1 MKLRPEQMQSLPE
14 FFKTITDPRRR
25 QGRRHALPTVL
36 AIATAAVLC
45 GARGYKA
52 IADWAQALSPRA
64 RARFRCRYRDR
75 KYWVPSQSILRDV
88 LIRISP
94 VELDQALQRW
104 NMLYGAV
111 DESLAIDGKTMCNAM
126 DEQGRQTH
134 IMSAVGHQSNQCYT
148 QKKWAPCP

>member
-64 RARFRCRYRDR
+64 R
-75 KYWVPSQSILRDV
+75 VPGFV
-88 LIRISP
+88 
-94 VELDQALQRW
+94 VAT
-104 NMLYGAV
+104 
-111 DESLAIDGKTMCNAM
+111 AIGNIGCPHRASCAMC
-126 DEQGRQTH
+126 
-134 IMSAVGHQSNQCYT
+134 
-148 QKKWAPCP
+148 